1 MDGCMDRWMDGWMD
15 GWMHGW
21 MDGWMDGWVNG
32 GIGKKQMLS
41 VHPSV
46 TENPESDQSVTIQ

>member
-1 MDGCMDRWMDGWMD
+1 MDGWMD
-15 GWMHGW
+15 GWM
-21 MDGWMDGWVNG
+21 DG

-46 TENPESDQSVTIQ
+46 TENPESDQSVTIPVIINLLFCNAVTEST